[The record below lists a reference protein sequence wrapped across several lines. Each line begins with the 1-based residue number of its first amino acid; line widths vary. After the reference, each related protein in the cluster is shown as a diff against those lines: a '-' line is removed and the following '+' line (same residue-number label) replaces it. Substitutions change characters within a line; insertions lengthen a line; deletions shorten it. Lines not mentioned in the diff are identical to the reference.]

1 MAIKTVNILVT
12 GSAGYLGSPLC
23 FDLLE
28 LGHNVVGIDNYIAS
42 NDQNTIKLKKYFK
55 DKFSFYNH
63 DLSKSITELNRIFS
77 SHKPDIV
84 VHFAALKS
92 VKESIINPDLYWKNN
107 VQSTENIL
115 KTMELSSCKKIIYS
129 SSAAVYGN
137 QDFQPI
143 KETANLQPISVYAE
157 TKIACERLV
166 EDYCRKHKINGISL
180 RYFNPIGKHQSDLF
194 RDTLKEVDGS
204 LMNEIIK
211 TSLDSNKTL
220 KIYGKNY
227 KTNDGTCERDYIHI
241 IDLLDAHKK
250 SINYIDK
257 FSGYKAFNIGTGRPV
272 SVIDLVNAFS
282 KYNNVEL
289 NYEFT
294 RKREG
299 DVRSSYADVSK
310 IFNELNWKSQKT
322 LKDMVIDSWKAY
334 SK

>member
-77 SHKPDIV
+77 SHKPDMV

-129 SSAAVYGN
+129 S
-137 QDFQPI
+137 
-143 KETANLQPISVYAE
+143 
-157 TKIACERLV
+157 
-166 EDYCRKHKINGISL
+166 
-180 RYFNPIGKHQSDLF
+180 
-194 RDTLKEVDGS
+194 
-204 LMNEIIK
+204 
-211 TSLDSNKTL
+211 
-220 KIYGKNY
+220 NY
-227 KTNDGTCERDYIHI
+227 
-241 IDLLDAHKK
+241 
-250 SINYIDK
+250 
-257 FSGYKAFNIGTGRPV
+257 
-272 SVIDLVNAFS
+272 
-282 KYNNVEL
+282 
-289 NYEFT
+289 
-294 RKREG
+294 
-299 DVRSSYADVSK
+299 
-310 IFNELNWKSQKT
+310 W
-322 LKDMVIDSWKAY
+322 
-334 SK
+334 